1 MDMNEVE
8 HLNNEELVEAIINDI
23 RSAADG
29 DYSCSTTGPLKSV
42 LLSERKSTNT
52 NDPEYSLN
60 SSLHSETTSTD
71 SRTSASTSENLTS
84 YCLIRDD
91 SNPQITAL

>member
-23 RSAADG
+23 RSAAD
-29 DYSCSTTGPLKSV
+29 DSYLCSTTGPLKSV

-52 NDPEYSLN
+52 NDPGYSLN
-60 SSLHSETTSTD
+60 SSLHSETNSTD
-71 SRTSASTSENLTS
+71 SRTSTSTSDNLTS
-84 YCLIRDD
+84 YCLIPDD
-91 SNPQITAL
+91 PNTQITAL